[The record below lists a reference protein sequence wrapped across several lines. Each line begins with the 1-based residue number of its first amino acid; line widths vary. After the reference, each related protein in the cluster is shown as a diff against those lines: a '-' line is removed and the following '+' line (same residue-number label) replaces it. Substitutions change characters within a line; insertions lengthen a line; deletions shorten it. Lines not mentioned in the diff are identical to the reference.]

1 MNQKTRTLINQ
12 QNAQHSTGPR
22 TPEAKERSKL
32 NAVKH
37 NLSGNHLVL
46 QDHEYA
52 EHTRMTAAMLADLKP
67 QTEPERQ
74 IAQKII
80 DLNFRINRI
89 TAIENNLL
97 NFDMSAN
104 DPQSIED
111 EGIAR
116 MFAQTRA
123 WKKDAQSFEILGR
136 YEGRLS
142 KQLLQYQKEFER
154 LQTVRK
160 AEAAAARQTKENIAV
175 MPDLASF
182 GQIVPGYKMSARD
195 TSTPSPTSHIQAPEI
210 PGSQPGPHTSYTL

>member
-1 MNQKTRTLINQ
+1 MNKETHALINQ
-12 QNAQHSTGPR
+12 QNAQHSTGPK
-22 TPEAKERSKL
+22 TTEGKERSKL

-46 QDHEYA
+46 QNHEYA
-52 EHTRMTAAMLADLKP
+52 EHQRMTTAMLADLKP

-97 NFDMSAN
+97 NFDMSTN

-111 EGIAR
+111 EGVAR

-160 AEAAAARQTKENIAV
+160 AEAAAAAQTTQTVPVNRRV
-175 MPDLASF
+175 ASF
-182 GQIVPGYKMSARD
+182 GEPAPAYVMHSNPDPVPP
-195 TSTPSPTSHIQAPEI
+195 TPTQPTPPISTPQIHA
-210 PGSQPGPHTSYTL
+210 

>member
-22 TPEAKERSKL
+22 TVEGKNRSSL

-46 QDHEYA
+46 QDHEYT
-52 EHTRMTAAMLADLKP
+52 EHQRMSKAMLADLKP

-111 EGIAR
+111 EGVAR

-136 YEGRLS
+136 YEARLS
-142 KQLLQYQKEFER
+142 RQLLQYQKEFER

-160 AEAAAARQTKENIAV
+160 AEEATASQATEKASLNPK
-175 MPDLASF
+175 PASF
-182 GQIVPGYKMSARD
+182 GTITPTWVMTAAPDAPTPPSAQ
-195 TSTPSPTSHIQAPEI
+195 PNAPPTV
-210 PGSQPGPHTSYTL
+210 

>member
-1 MNQKTRTLINQ
+1 MNKETHALINQ
-12 QNAQHSTGPR
+12 QNAQHSTGPK
-22 TPEAKERSKL
+22 TTEGKERSKL

-46 QDHEYA
+46 QNHEYA
-52 EHTRMTAAMLADLKP
+52 EHTRMTKAMLADLKP

-136 YEGRLS
+136 YEARLS
-142 KQLLQYQKEFER
+142 RQLLQYQKEFER

-160 AEAAAARQTKENIAV
+160 AEATAAAQTKETAPLK
-175 MPDLASF
+175 PDPASF
-182 GQIVPGYKMSARD
+182 GTTAPAWLMSASPEPVLPTCRHD
-195 TSTPSPTSHIQAPEI
+195 IPSPPASDRLPV
-210 PGSQPGPHTSYTL
+210 PLRP

>member
-1 MNQKTRTLINQ
+1 MNQKTRILINQ

-22 TPEAKERSKL
+22 TDAGKERSKL

-52 EHTRMTAAMLADLKP
+52 EHTRMSKAMLADLKP

-136 YEGRLS
+136 YEARLS
-142 KQLLQYQKEFER
+142 RQLLQYQKEFER

-160 AEAAAARQTKENIAV
+160 TEEATAAQTKETA
-175 MPDLASF
+175 PLTAESASF
-182 GQIVPGYKMSARD
+182 GTTAPTWLMSASPGPVLPTGRHD
-195 TSTPSPTSHIQAPEI
+195 IPSPPASDRLPAPLR
-210 PGSQPGPHTSYTL
+210 P

>member
-22 TPEAKERSKL
+22 TTEGKERSRL

-52 EHTRMTAAMLADLKP
+52 EHTRMTKAMLADLKP

-111 EGIAR
+111 EGVAR

-154 LQTVRK
+154 LQSVRK
-160 AEAAAARQTKENIAV
+160 AEVAATTQTTESKPVNQKS
-175 MPDLASF
+175 ASF
-182 GQIVPGYKMSARD
+182 GR
-195 TSTPSPTSHIQAPEI
+195 TPATYVMTAAEPLPTTAPWPLVDAPTRPEAA
-210 PGSQPGPHTSYTL
+210 L

>member
-22 TPEAKERSKL
+22 TTEGKNRSKL

-37 NLSGNHLVL
+37 NLSGNHLIL
-46 QDHEYA
+46 QNHEYA
-52 EHTRMTAAMLADLKP
+52 EHIRITKAMLADLKP

-104 DPQSIED
+104 DPDSIAD
-111 EGIAR
+111 EGVAR

-136 YEGRLS
+136 YEARLS
-142 KQLLQYQKEFER
+142 RQLLQYQKEFER

-160 AEAAAARQTKENIAV
+160 AEEAAAAQATEKAPLNPE
-175 MPDLASF
+175 LASF
-182 GQIVPGYKMSARD
+182 GTIAPTWVMTTVMTAAPDAP
-195 TSTPSPTSHIQAPEI
+195 TPPPIQPNASPTV
-210 PGSQPGPHTSYTL
+210 